1 MIFKKKKKKKKKK
14 KRRGLWRGAKEEED
28 KEGDVKEE

>member
-1 MIFKKKKKKKKKK
+1 MIFKKKKKKKK
-14 KRRGLWRGAKEEED
+14 KRRGLWRGVKEEED